1 MTLLKINNNIKHLEM
16 LPDRQNSKKDKNSFK
31 SRILKMKN
39 IIMLKK

>member
-16 LPDRQNSKKDKNSFK
+16 LQQKKKDKNSFK